1 MTREGR
7 ENRENART
15 VLNVATAY
23 RNIAAAIFQSSVII
37 DGLTERDPAQD
48 FITGILYNK
57 GTICR
62 HKKMGVWLA
71 YSGNGKQDIYGEYNN
86 YTLTGVD
93 GTTYT
98 AKRDQIEIYNANPQ
112 KSPLETFVR
121 IKSATIASAEGAK
134 RQNLDAVKKMTVIY
148 CDDTGTANKLRAA
161 DAKRR
166 GGAAVAIIDRSAK
179 DYGGA
184 LDVLETGAE
193 FMCDKL
199 QDFQKREWETLLHYV
214 GVYTGI
220 EKSAEVKQS
229 EIIAQNAETNA
240 FMNVLLK
247 TFNKCAE
254 KENAP
259 YRMRLA
265 YEFNAKNDETGE
277 TEQQPEQTKE
287 TQQSEEKVAKNGI

>member
-15 VLNVATAY
+15 VLNVAAAY
-23 RNIAAAIFQSSVII
+23 RNIAAAIFQSSVVI

-48 FITGILYNK
+48 FITGKLYNK

-62 HKKMGVWLA
+62 HKKMGVWLD
-71 YSGNGKQDIYGEYNN
+71 YSGNGEQDIYGEYDN
-86 YTLTGVD
+86 YTLTGVN

-98 AKRDQIEIYNANPQ
+98 AKRKDIEIYNANPQ

-148 CDDTGTANKLRAA
+148 CDDPGTANKLRAA

-254 KENAP
+254 RENAP
-259 YRMRLA
+259 YRMRFT
-265 YEFNAKNDETGE
+265 YELNAESDETGE

-287 TQQSEEKVAKNGI
+287 TQQREE

>member
-7 ENRENART
+7 ENRDNARS
-15 VLNVATAY
+15 VIKVAAAY
-23 RNIAAAIFQSSVII
+23 RDIAAAIFQSSVII
-37 DGLTERDPAQD
+37 DGLTADDPAQD
-48 FITGILYNK
+48 FITRKLYER

-62 HKKMGVWLA
+62 HKRLGLWLD
-71 YSGNGKQDIYGEYNN
+71 YSGNGKQNIYGEYDN
-86 YTLTGVD
+86 YTLTGAN
-93 GTTYT
+93 GTSYS
-98 AKRDQIEIYNANPQ
+98 ARRDEIEIYNANPQ

-121 IKSATIASAEGAK
+121 IKANTIASAEGAK

-148 CDDTGTANKLRAA
+148 CDDPGTANKLRAA
-161 DAKRR
+161 DKKRR
-166 GGAAVAIIDRSAK
+166 DGAAVAVVDRSTK
-179 DYGGA
+179 EYGGT
-184 LDVLETGAE
+184 LDLLETGAE

-254 KENAP
+254 KEGAP
-259 YRMRLA
+259 YRMRLD
-265 YEFNAKNDETGE
+265 AKNTFYNEEDAENGQTPGE
-277 TEQQPEQTKE
+277 SGE
-287 TQQSEEKVAKNGI
+287 TQQSAKQGV

>member
-15 VLNVATAY
+15 VLNVAAAY
-23 RNIAAAIFQSSVII
+23 RNIAAAIFQSSVVIY
-37 DGLTERDPAQD
+37 GLTERDPAQD
-48 FITGILYNK
+48 FITGKLYNN

-62 HKKMGVWLA
+62 HKRLGLWLD
-71 YSGNGKQDIYGEYNN
+71 YSGNGQQDIYGEYNN
-86 YTLTGVD
+86 YTLTGAN

-98 AKRDQIEIYNANPQ
+98 ARRDEIEIYNANPQ

-148 CDDTGTANKLRAA
+148 CDDPGTANKLRAA

-265 YEFNAKNDETGE
+265 VQNSAYNEEEDEDGQ
-277 TEQQPEQTKE
+277 EQGKSKE
-287 TQQSEEKVAKNGI
+287 TQQSEEQGAKNGI

>member
-7 ENRENART
+7 ENRENAR
-15 VLNVATAY
+15 NVIKVAAAY
-23 RNIAAAIFQSSVII
+23 RDIAAAIFQSSVII
-37 DGLTERDPAQD
+37 DGLTADDPAQD
-48 FITGILYNK
+48 FITRKLYER

-62 HKKMGVWLA
+62 HKRLGLWLD
-71 YSGNGKQDIYGEYNN
+71 YSGNGQQNIYGEYDN
-86 YTLTGVD
+86 YTLTGAN
-93 GTTYT
+93 GTSYS
-98 AKRDQIEIYNANPQ
+98 ARRDEIEIYNANPQ

-121 IKSATIASAEGAK
+121 IKANTIASAEGAK

-148 CDDTGTANKLRAA
+148 CDDPGTANKLRAA
-161 DAKRR
+161 DKKRR
-166 GGAAVAIIDRSAK
+166 DGAAVAVVDRSTK
-179 DYGGA
+179 EYGGT
-184 LDVLETGAE
+184 LDLLETGAE

-254 KENAP
+254 KEGAP
-259 YRMRLA
+259 YRMRLDIENTF
-265 YEFNAKNDETGE
+265 YNEED
-277 TEQQPEQTKE
+277 TEDGQTPDGSEE
-287 TQQSEEKVAKNGI
+287 TQQNAKQGA

>member
-7 ENRENART
+7 ENRESART
-15 VLNVATAY
+15 VLNVAAAY

-48 FITGILYNK
+48 FITGKLYNK

-62 HKKMGVWLA
+62 HKRLGLWLD
-71 YSGNGKQDIYGEYNN
+71 YSGNGQQDIYGEYDN
-86 YTLTGVD
+86 YTLTGAN
-93 GTTYT
+93 GTTYN
-98 AKRDQIEIYNANPQ
+98 AKRDEIEIYNANPQ

-121 IKSATIASAEGAK
+121 IKAATIASAEGAK
-134 RQNLDAVKKMTVIY
+134 RQNLDAVKAVTVIY
-148 CDDTGTANKLRAA
+148 TDDPGTANKLRAA

-166 GGAAVAIIDRSAK
+166 DGASVVILDRSQK
-179 DYGGA
+179 DYGGT
-184 LDVLETGAE
+184 LDTLQTGAE
-193 FMCDKL
+193 FICDKL

-254 KENAP
+254 KEGAP
-259 YRMRLA
+259 YRMRLDVQNSG
-265 YEFNAKNDETGE
+265 YNNEEDDGG
-277 TEQQPEQTKE
+277 QIPGDGKE
-287 TQQSEEKVAKNGI
+287 TQQSGEKGA

>member
-7 ENRENART
+7 ENRDNARA
-15 VLNVATAY
+15 VVKVAAAY

-37 DGLTERDPAQD
+37 DGLTEKDPAQD
-48 FITGILYNK
+48 FITDKLYNN

-62 HKKMGVWLA
+62 HKPTGLWLS
-71 YSGNGKQDIYGEYNN
+71 YDGNGQQNVYGDYEL
-86 YTLTGVD
+86 YTLYGAN
-93 GTTYT
+93 GTQYT
-98 AKRDQIEIYNANPQ
+98 AKRDEIEIYNANPQ

-121 IKSATIASAEGAK
+121 IKAATIASAEGAK
-134 RQNLDAVKKMTVIY
+134 RQNLDAVKAVTVIY
-148 CDDTGTANKLRAA
+148 TDDPGTANKLRAA

-166 GGAAVAIIDRSAK
+166 DGASVVILDRSQK
-179 DYGGA
+179 DYGGT
-184 LDVLETGAE
+184 LDTLQTGAE
-193 FMCDKL
+193 FICDKL

-254 KENAP
+254 KEGAP
-259 YRMRLA
+259 YRMRLDVQNSG
-265 YEFNAKNDETGE
+265 YNSEDDDGGE
-277 TEQQPEQTKE
+277 MPGDGKE
-287 TQQSEEKVAKNGI
+287 TQQNGEKGA

>member
-7 ENRENART
+7 ENRDNARA
-15 VLNVATAY
+15 VVKVAAAY

-37 DGLTERDPAQD
+37 DGLTEKDPAQD
-48 FITGILYNK
+48 FITSKLYKK

-62 HKKMGVWLA
+62 HKPTGLWLS
-71 YSGNGKQDIYGEYNN
+71 YDGNGQQNVYGDYEL
-86 YTLTGVD
+86 YTLYGANE
-93 GTTYT
+93 TTIT
-98 AKRDQIEIYNANPQ
+98 ARREEIEIYNANPQ

-121 IKSATIASAEGAK
+121 IKAATIASAEGAK
-134 RQNLDAVKKMTVIY
+134 RQNLDAVKVVTVIY
-148 CDDTGTANKLRAA
+148 TDDPGTANKLRAA

-166 GGAAVAIIDRSAK
+166 EGASVVVVDRSQK
-179 DYGGA
+179 DYGGT
-184 LDVLETGAE
+184 LDTLQTGAE
-193 FMCDKL
+193 FICDKL

-254 KENAP
+254 KEGAP
-259 YRMRLA
+259 YRMRLDVQNNG
-265 YEFNAKNDETGE
+265 YNNGEDDGGQIPGDE
-277 TEQQPEQTKE
+277 KE
-287 TQQSEEKVAKNGI
+287 TQQNGGGVD

>member
-15 VLNVATAY
+15 VLKVAAAY

-37 DGLTERDPAQD
+37 DGLTESDPAQD
-48 FITGILYNK
+48 FITGKLYTN

-62 HKKMGVWLA
+62 HKRLGLWLD
-71 YSGNGKQDIYGEYNN
+71 YSGNGAQNIYGEYEN
-86 YTLTGVD
+86 YTLNGAN
-93 GTTYT
+93 GTTFS
-98 AKRDQIEIYNANPQ
+98 ARRDEIEIYNANPQ

-134 RQNLDAVKKMTVIY
+134 RQNLDAVKKMTIIY
-148 CDDTGTANKLRAA
+148 TDAPETANKLRAA
-161 DAKRR
+161 DKKRR
-166 GGAAVAIIDRSAK
+166 EGAAVAVLDRGAK

-184 LDVLETGAE
+184 LDLLETGAE

-254 KENAP
+254 KEGAP
-259 YRMRLA
+259 YRMRLDVQNMG
-265 YEFNAKNDETGE
+265 YNEEEDEDG
-277 TEQQPEQTKE
+277 QTPNQSKE
-287 TQQSEEKVAKNGI
+287 TQQNESEGAKNGI

>member
-15 VLNVATAY
+15 VLNVAAAY
-23 RNIAAAIFQSSVII
+23 RNIAAAIFQSSVVI

-48 FITGILYNK
+48 FITGKLYNK

-62 HKKMGVWLA
+62 HKRLGLWLD
-71 YSGNGKQDIYGEYNN
+71 YSGNGQQDIYGEYDN
-86 YTLTGVD
+86 YTLTGAN

-98 AKRDQIEIYNANPQ
+98 ARRDEIEIYNANPQ

-148 CDDTGTANKLRAA
+148 CDDPGTANKLRAA

-166 GGAAVAIIDRSAK
+166 GGAAVAIVDRSAK

-265 YEFNAKNDETGE
+265 YEFNAESDETGE
-277 TEQQPEQTKE
+277 TEQQPEQTEE
-287 TQQSEEKVAKNGI
+287 TQQREE